1 MLVVLYG
8 GYTLYNNKN
17 NAIVKGITVIC
28 FLLTIYLY
36 NYGQIINNFC
46 FHPEYCVSN
55 NYHILLHL
63 NWSSF
68 NSLYSSVKLT
78 KISDLLSMLY
88 ISCSIILEIPCF
100 FKTID

>member
-17 NAIVKGITVIC
+17 NAFVKGLTGVC

-36 NYGQIINNFC
+36 NYGQHINNYC

-63 NWSSF
+63 ISSIGHHLIVF
-68 NSLYSSVKLT
+68 TPVLN
-78 KISDLLSMLY
+78 
-88 ISCSIILEIPCF
+88 
-100 FKTID
+100 